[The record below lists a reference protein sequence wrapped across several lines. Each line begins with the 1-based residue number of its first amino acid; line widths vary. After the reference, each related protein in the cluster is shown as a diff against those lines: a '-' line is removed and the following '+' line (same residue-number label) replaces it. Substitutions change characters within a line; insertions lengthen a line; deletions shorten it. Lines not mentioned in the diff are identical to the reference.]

1 MRPVHAL
8 AAALTLPFLA
18 LSPAPVRAGVNCNV
32 EVGPRDRVSKGE
44 TLVIRSGDRVE
55 SAVALHGDLVV
66 EGGAVVEKA
75 VAVGGSVTVRSGGRV
90 TGDAVAV
97 GGDVLVE
104 SDGRVGHDAVSL
116 GGQVKESSGAVVR
129 GSVVGLAVQ
138 GGKSSL
144 AREILKGIA
153 SLEECRVIEK
163 DAPAR

>member
-8 AAALTLPFLA
+8 AAAFALPLLA
-18 LSPAPVRAGVNCNV
+18 LSPAPVRAGGRCDV
-32 EVGPRDRVSKGE
+32 EIGPRDRVSKGE
-44 TLVIRSGDRVE
+44 TLVIRNGDRVE
-55 SAVALHGDLVV
+55 NAVALHGDLVV
-66 EGGAVVEKA
+66 EAGAVVEKA
-75 VAVGGSVTVRSGGRV
+75 VAVGGSVTVRSGARV

-116 GGQVKESSGAVVR
+116 GGQVKESPGAAVR

-138 GGKSSL
+138 GGKSTL

-153 SLEECRVIEK
+153 SLDECRVIEK
-163 DAPAR
+163 DAPSR